1 MGQLGPLLWQHTHQE
16 DGDSAIPFS
25 QRQTGMDSG
34 LSLTGEEVVLDT
46 SQVVVGTSWV
56 VVGPSQEGVEAVGCQ
71 PI

>member
-1 MGQLGPLLWQHTHQE
+1 
-16 DGDSAIPFS
+16 
-25 QRQTGMDSG
+25 MDSG

-71 PI
+71 PIWQWEEEKKGR